1 VDPVSRPLGGTVTWK
16 PNSELFL
23 EIVIG
28 HTEEDGVVLT
38 LFEHG
43 KQERS
48 VVWVRSSGESPV
60 PEHEY

>member
-1 VDPVSRPLGGTVTWK
+1 MTWK

-23 EIVIG
+23 KIAIE
-28 HTEEDGVVLT
+28 HTEEDGVALT

-43 KQERS
+43 EQERS
-48 VVWVRSSGESPV
+48 VVWVRSSGESAV